1 MSRKLKNTK
10 IGDTVSRFRDD
21 YEYRATVSAAAS
33 IFVSLFFAAYNF
45 VLWLKKGYEWNIGIA
60 VYYALLC
67 AVRAVVVIAEIRASK
82 SSDEGLK
89 NEKTAVFAGVF
100 TCLISVAL
108 VLSIALMTVNRRE
121 VDYGTVTAITVATYT
136 TYKIVVAV
144 RAFIRTK
151 NAFSVATSTL
161 KNIGFIDALTSVLS
175 LQYTLIVTFGVMDD
189 EMFTLCA
196 FSSCAI
202 WVGIVGLSV
211 RLLVVSI
218 KRLRKLKAARAD
230 GV

>member
-89 NEKTAVFAGVF
+89 NEKNRGVCGRF
-100 TCLISVAL
+100 YLPDFSRARAFDRAYDSQPPRSRL
-108 VLSIALMTVNRRE
+108 RNGYGNNRRD
-121 VDYGTVTAITVATYT
+121 VHD
-136 TYKIVVAV
+136 
-144 RAFIRTK
+144 
-151 NAFSVATSTL
+151 L
-161 KNIGFIDALTSVLS
+161 
-175 LQYTLIVTFGVMDD
+175 
-189 EMFTLCA
+189 
-196 FSSCAI
+196 
-202 WVGIVGLSV
+202 
-211 RLLVVSI
+211 
-218 KRLRKLKAARAD
+218 
-230 GV
+230 